1 MAPRQPR
8 KTRRG
13 AGRLP
18 FQAFARRITPKQ
30 TRVISLPKRQEH
42 GLINLAKKAKK
53 FLRTRVLFSG
63 PSGTGK
69 TLAAKFLAR
78 QLEVPL
84 YQIDLSGVVSK
95 YIGETEKNM
104 RRLFDAA
111 EASNAVL
118 LFDEADALFGKRSE
132 VKDSHDRYA
141 NSALDYLCERLDNFK
156 GLAILACN
164 RHRALDLTFT
174 PKTQFRMLFRRPVRP
189 SAKRNQR

>member
-13 AGRLP
+13 AGRLQ

-84 YQIDLSGVVSK
+84 YQIDLSGVVQQ
-95 YIGETEKNM
+95 IHRRNREK
-104 RRLFDAA
+104 
-111 EASNAVL
+111 
-118 LFDEADALFGKRSE
+118 
-132 VKDSHDRYA
+132 
-141 NSALDYLCERLDNFK
+141 SA
-156 GLAILACN
+156 
-164 RHRALDLTFT
+164 
-174 PKTQFRMLFRRPVRP
+174 P
-189 SAKRNQR
+189 